1 MSLDDLLEAGAVNA
15 AQSLIGWKFYTTEAD
30 GTKTGG
36 TIVETEAYTQEDAA
50 SHSYRGQTPRTEIM
64 FGPAGYLYV
73 YFTYGMHWCA
83 NIVTGK
89 IGHGEAVLLRAI
101 LPEEGRERILERR
114 DNPPNSKLTDGPAK
128 LCQALAITGAD
139 KGAKLNESKFL
150 LRPPTEVFKTQA
162 TERIGIRNDTHRL
175 WRFIVR
181 D

>member
-1 MSLDDLLEAGAVNA
+1 MSLEELLESGAVNA
-15 AQSLIGWKFYTTEAD
+15 AQNLIGWRFYTVED
-30 GTKTGG
+30 GGTKTGG

-64 FGPAGYLYV
+64 FGPPGYLYV

-89 IGHGEAVLLRAI
+89 AGHGEGVLLRAI
-101 LPEEGRERILERR
+101 LPESGIENMQERR
-114 DNPPNSKLTDGPAK
+114 GNKPEHELTNGPAK

-139 KGAKLNESKFL
+139 KGAKLNESRFL
-150 LRPPTEVFKTQA
+150 LQPPTQVFKTQA
-162 TERIGIRNDTHRL
+162 AERIGIRNDTHRL